1 MDEKNRDVELKAK
14 KAALLRATKRS
25 KSNEERSVAA
35 F

>member
-1 MDEKNRDVELKAK
+1 MDEKNRDVKLKVK
-14 KAALLRATKRS
+14 KATLLRATKRS